1 MCFKH
6 IKGDCDHKIATS
18 SHHITFPIQYDIIN
32 VIYAI
37 RSYTKRKNSLII
49 TFSQEKSCFL
59 DIGFIFWILCL
70 KP

>member
-6 IKGDCDHKIATS
+6 IKGDCDHKIASS

-49 TFSQEKSCFL
+49 TFSQEKS
-59 DIGFIFWILCL
+59 
-70 KP
+70 